1 MKHTFQK
8 DACDKVM
15 LETSFYLCNIL
26 LHLLMYDK
34 INTFVL
40 QQLEVVPLFGDMQ
53 IAPFNYIKKTPNF
66 ESGKWPIS
74 MSNQTSSQA
83 DLLSHMDGM
92 REDHVKY
99 ISELARHSNEVITTQ
114 RETPRTDD
122 ENRELCDLALRGL
135 QIISQWN
142 VKVMELVRQFFVENI
157 GALLFLVWCKKISHR
172 HNTCKI
178 LFSRIGHY

>member
-1 MKHTFQK
+1 
-8 DACDKVM
+8 
-15 LETSFYLCNIL
+15 
-26 LHLLMYDK
+26 
-34 INTFVL
+34 
-40 QQLEVVPLFGDMQ
+40 MQ

-74 MSNQTSSQA
+74 MSNQQSSQA
-83 DLLSHMDGM
+83 DLLTHMDGM

-142 VKVMELVRQFFVENI
+142 VKVMELVRI
-157 GALLFLVWCKKISHR
+157 LLICHR
-172 HNTCKI
+172 QDFSQDFKFQTQI
-178 LFSRIGHY
+178 LNGQY